1 MLHGNAALS
10 KDKAVCNVSQG
21 KIVLLL
27 YNLFST
33 YYSANTSEQYEIAT
47 EI

>member
-21 KIVLLL
+21 KLVLLL
-27 YNLFST
+27 YDLPST
-33 YYSANTSEQYEIAT
+33 YHIPYTSEQYEIAT
-47 EI
+47 VI